1 MFADGIDPRQV
12 AAVLE
17 VSTKSA
23 YTWRRTWAA
32 DGEQALASKGP
43 SGPDRVLSDAQ
54 VAKLVTK
61 LQEGPAAAGCGRKLS
76 IAGLAAYRTGHRPRL
91 IYRVILHTGR
101 KGEPKSF
108 TETHFAALLDAAHQQ
123 LGGPILLIWD
133 QLPQHKSARMRA
145 LIAAR
150 RWLRVY
156 PLPALAP
163 ELNPTETIWSSLKRS
178 MANLAPGSIKDLARI
193 TRKRIKSMQYQPDL
207 ITGFL
212 TSTELIPP

>member
-1 MFADGIDPRQV
+1 MASGKRTARRLGAWIVFADESGLSLKPAR
-12 AAVLE
+12 A
-17 VSTKSA
+17 
-23 YTWRRTWAA
+23 RTWAPR
-32 DGEQALASKGP
+32 GHTP
-43 SGPDRVLSDAQ
+43 IVTVSGRR
-54 VAKLVTK
+54 
-61 LQEGPAAAGCGRKLS
+61 GRKIS

-91 IYRVILHTGR
+91 IYRLLTHTGR
-101 KGEPKSF
+101 KGAPKSF

-123 LGGPILLIWD
+123 LGAPILLLWD
-133 QLPQHKSARMRA
+133 GLPQHKSARMRA

-193 TRKRIKSMQYQPDL
+193 TRNRIKSMQYQPEL
-207 ITGFL
+207 ITGFFA
-212 TSTELIPP
+212 STGLRPP